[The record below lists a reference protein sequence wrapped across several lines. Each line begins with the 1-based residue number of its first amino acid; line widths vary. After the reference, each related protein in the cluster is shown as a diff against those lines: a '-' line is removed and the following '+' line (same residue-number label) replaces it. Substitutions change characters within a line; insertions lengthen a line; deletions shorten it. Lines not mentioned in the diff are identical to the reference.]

1 MMEKDRE
8 AESLPAGIVTMMLTG
23 YLKTIENQYKMLT
36 AAIIGWTLTII
47 AFTAYILINR
57 W

>member
-8 AESLPAGIVTMMLTG
+8 VESLPAGIVTMMLTG
-23 YLKTIENQYKMLT
+23 YVKTIEYQHKLLM
-36 AAIIGWTLTII
+36 AMIIGWTLTII

>member
-23 YLKTIENQYKMLT
+23 YLKTIENQHKMLM
-36 AAIIGWTLTII
+36 AMIIGWTLTVI

>member
-23 YLKTIENQYKMLT
+23 YVKTIEYQHKLLM
-36 AAIIGWTLTII
+36 AMIIGWTLTVI

>member
-23 YLKTIENQYKMLT
+23 YFKTIENQHKLLMAT
-36 AAIIGWTLTII
+36 IIGWTLTVI

>member
-23 YLKTIENQYKMLT
+23 YLKTIENQHKMLM
-36 AAIIGWTLTII
+36 AMIIGWTLTII